1 MADTTKL
8 KRKTI
13 SGVFWQLLQKG
24 SSQAIT
30 FIVSVVLARLILPE
44 DFGIVAM
51 TSIFLTIAGVLAESG
66 LGTSLVQKKNIDDID
81 KNTVFFFGLFL
92 SILLYCLLFFLAPL
106 IGKMY
111 KTNEIVPILRIAGL
125 TLLVSSFSSIQQ
137 SLVMREL
144 NFRNYFYANLI
155 SCIISAI
162 IGLILA
168 FKGYGAW
175 ALVGQ
180 GLTKTFT
187 GIFVLFC
194 FVRWTP
200 RLNFSWKHLKTLY
213 SFGFNLSA
221 ASLIGTICYELR
233 GFLIGLR
240 FFPSDLAFYNRGNS
254 VPGLINDNV
263 SGTISTVLFPA
274 IAQLQDD
281 RIAVKKSMR
290 RAMMTSSFFIAPLMM
305 LIAATSK
312 QIILLLFTDIWAAA
326 IPFMQCLSIA
336 NIPNVLGSANLQ
348 AINAIGRSDIT
359 FKLEFIK
366 KPVYLLLVF
375 WGVTISPLTIAVGY
389 LIYTFIGSAINA
401 IPNKKLIA
409 YSYIEQLVD
418 IFPQIL
424 LSLIA
429 ASLAWLIGQ
438 LNGSL
443 YLIIVLQ
450 WLIGAGTY
458 YGLAKLFHIESL
470 NYILTSLSEYKTSQD
485 KASNN

>member
-1 MADTTKL
+1 MPDTTKL

-13 SGVFWQLLQKG
+13 SGIFWQLLQKG
-24 SSQAIT
+24 FSQAVT
-30 FIVSVVLARLILPE
+30 FIVSVILARLILPE
-44 DFGIVAM
+44 EFGIVAM

-66 LGTSLVQKKNIDDID
+66 LGSSLVQKKNIDELD
-81 KNTVFFFGLFL
+81 KNTVFFFGLLL

-106 IGKMY
+106 IGQMY
-111 KTNEIVPILRIAGL
+111 KMDEMVPILRIAGL
-125 TLLVSSFSSIQQ
+125 TLLVSSFSSVQH
-137 SLVMREL
+137 SLVIREL

-162 IGLILA
+162 IGLTLA
-168 FKGYGAW
+168 LKGYGAW

-180 GLTKTFT
+180 GLTKTVT
-187 GIFVLFC
+187 GIIVLFC

-200 RLNFSWKHLKTLY
+200 RFKFSWERLKTLY

-221 ASLIGTICYELR
+221 ASLIGTLCNELR

-281 RIAVKKSMR
+281 RNAVKKSMR

-312 QIILLLFTDIWAAA
+312 QIVLLLFSDIWAAA

-336 NIPNVLGSANLQ
+336 NISNVLGSANLQ

-366 KPVYLLLVF
+366 KPVYLLLIF
-375 WGVTISPLTIAVGY
+375 LGATISPLSIAFGY

-401 IPNKKLIA
+401 IPNKQLIK
-409 YSYIEQLVD
+409 YSYLEQIVD
-418 IFPQIL
+418 IAPQIL
-424 LSLIA
+424 LSFIA
-429 ASLAWLIGQ
+429 ALLAWFIGH
-438 LNGSL
+438 LDVSL

-458 YGLAKLFHIESL
+458 FGLAKLFRIESL
-470 NYILTSLSEYKTSQD
+470 DYILTSLSEYKTSLDQ
-485 KASNN
+485 ALNN